1 MKIYSKIRLKS
12 ASNLTEEESKIYY
25 ALIDWVNTKGQ
36 NPQCRKDIEANWQ
49 IGVNYAKLDQRMK
62 VYRGLHFDNADDYN
76 NFLTEFEKDNKKYKS
91 DSLSSWSKDKNIAIS
106 YAQKAPFGLVLATW
120 ANPGKCIDITKRVMA
135 EWEEQ
140 EVLLPK
146 GSYDCQIIESFKDE

>member
-1 MKIYSKIRLKS
+1 MKIYSKIRLSS

-25 ALIDWVNTKGQ
+25 ALIDWVNSKGQ
-36 NPQCRKDIEANWQ
+36 NPQCKKDIEANWQ
-49 IGVNYAKLDQRMK
+49 IGTQWAKLDQRMK

-76 NFLTEFEKDNKKYKS
+76 NFLTEFEKNNKKYKS
-91 DSLSSWSKDKNIAIS
+91 DSLSSWSKDKSVAIS
-106 YAQKAPFGLVLATW
+106 FAQKAPFGLVLATW
-120 ANPGKCIDITKRVMA
+120 ANPGNCIDITKRVMV

-146 GSYDCQIIESFKDE
+146 GLYDCQIIESFKDE

>member
-1 MKIYSKIRLKS
+1 MKIYSKVRLKS

-25 ALIDWVNTKGQ
+25 ALIGWVNTKGQ
-36 NPQCRKDIEANWQ
+36 NSQCRKDIEENWQ
-49 IGVNYAKLDQRMK
+49 IGTEWAKLDQRMK

-76 NFLTEFEKDNKKYKS
+76 NFLTEFDKANKKYTS
-91 DSLSSWSKDKNIAIS
+91 TSISSWSKNKDIAIS
-106 YAQKAPFGLVLATW
+106 FAQKALFGLVLATW
-120 ANPGKCIDITKRVMA
+120 ANPGKCIDITKKVMA

-146 GSYDCQIIESFKDE
+146 GMYNCQIIESYKQE

>member
-12 ASNLTEEESKIYY
+12 ASNLSEEESKIYY

-36 NPQCRKDIEANWQ
+36 NPNCRKDIEANWQ

-62 VYRGLHFDNADDYN
+62 VYRGLHFDNADEYN
-76 NFLTEFEKDNKKYKS
+76 KFLTEFDKDNKKYKS
-91 DSLSSWSKDKNIAIS
+91 NSLSSWSKDKSIAIGF
-106 YAQKAPFGLVLATW
+106 AQKAPFGLVLATW
-120 ANPGKCIDITKRVMA
+120 AEPGKCIDITERVMV

>member
-36 NPQCRKDIEANWQ
+36 NPNCRKDIEDNWK
-49 IGVNYAKLDQRMK
+49 IGTEWARLDRRMK
-62 VYRGLHFDNADDYN
+62 VYRGLHFANADDYN
-76 NFLTEFEKDNKKYKS
+76 NFLTEFDNANKTYKS
-91 DSLSSWSKDKNIAIS
+91 NSISSWSKDKSIAIS
-106 YAQKAPFGLVLATW
+106 FAQKAPFGLVLATW
-120 ANPGKCIDITKRVMA
+120 ASPGKCIDITKRVMA

-146 GSYDCQIIESFKDE
+146 GSYDCQIIQSFKDE

>member
-12 ASNLTEEESKIYY
+12 ASNLTGEESKIYY
-25 ALIDWVNTKGQ
+25 ALIDWVNAKGQ

-49 IGVNYAKLDQRMK
+49 VGVNYAKLDQRMK

-76 NFLTEFEKDNKKYKS
+76 NFLTEFEKDNKKYLSKS
-91 DSLSSWSKDKNIAIS
+91 ISSWSKDKDIAIS
-106 YAQKAPFGLVLATW
+106 FAKKAPFGLVLATW

-146 GSYDCQIIESFKDE
+146 GSYGCQVIESFKDE